1 MRFLGRGETSVLER
15 KLRRQIA
22 DQPEPKT
29 ILYYESG
36 NRDYAASANAM
47 AGSIGE
53 FSEAA
58 LIFQF
63 CVTGDG
69 WNEICA
75 DDERWQKY
83 RRWRSANGE
92 YRRLYGAP
100 GHLFASNEVR
110 QLSEALTFSFQLGWD
125 ALVTAKPGRQ
135 IYRGFQRRALV
146 EELTSLGFW
155 RC

>member
-1 MRFLGRGETSVLER
+1 MLER

-92 YRRLYGAP
+92 YRRLYDAP

>member
-1 MRFLGRGETSVLER
+1 MQWRARS
-15 KLRRQIA
+15 
-22 DQPEPKT
+22 
-29 ILYYESG
+29 
-36 NRDYAASANAM
+36 
-47 AGSIGE
+47 GE

-135 IYRGFQRRALV
+135 TYRGFQRRALV